1 MIYQPRSIQPTY
13 KSIDANS
20 VEEISLVM
28 NTSDRVNAYRLTIY
42 DMENNLFYQGEKE
55 DFAVELY
62 NGDTGFIELPTE
74 IGLQNGS
81 DYKWIANMLVSIFV
95 VNNT

>member
-28 NTSDRVNAYRLTIY
+28 NTSDRVNAYRLTVY
-42 DMENNLFYQGEKE
+42 DMGNNIVYQSEKE
-55 DFAVELY
+55 DFPVELF
-62 NGDTGFIELPTE
+62 NGDTGFIELLPN
-74 IGLQNGS
+74 ILL
-81 DYKWIANMLVSIFV
+81 K
-95 VNNT
+95 